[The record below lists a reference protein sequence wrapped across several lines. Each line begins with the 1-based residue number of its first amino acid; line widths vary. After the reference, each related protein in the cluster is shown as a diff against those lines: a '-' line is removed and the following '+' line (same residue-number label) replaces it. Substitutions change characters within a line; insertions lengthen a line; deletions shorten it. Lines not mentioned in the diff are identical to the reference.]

1 MSIYDPMSP
10 DFPFTIG
17 IEEEYQVVD
26 PETRELRSY
35 ITQILERGQVILR
48 EQIKPE
54 MHQSIVEVGTQP
66 CRTIQ
71 QARAEVV
78 RLRGI
83 ISALASQNGLRIVAA
98 GTHPIS
104 SWMNQEIT
112 PFERYKGVVEEM
124 QELALR
130 LLIFGMHVHVGMP
143 NRETTIQVMNVVRY
157 FLPHLLAL
165 STSSPFW
172 MGRHTGF
179 KSYRSTIFSNF
190 PRTGIPSDFN
200 SYAEFE
206 SYINLLIE
214 TKCIDNAKKLWWD
227 IRPHPIF
234 GTLEFRVCD
243 IATRVDECIALAAL
257 KQALVVKI
265 CSMFEDNTTFRVYRR
280 ALINENKWRA
290 QRWGL
295 EGKMIDFGKRTEVDV
310 KALMHELVAFVD
322 DVVDQL
328 GSRQDVEYIL
338 KIADGGSSA
347 DRQLEIFKETNDLTA
362 VVDNLI
368 NETSAGVVLTSED
381 RLAAGLS

>member
-1 MSIYDPMSP
+1 MSVYDPMSP
-10 DFPFTIG
+10 GFPFTIG

-26 PETRELRSY
+26 PQTRELRSY

-78 RLRGI
+78 RLRGTVA
-83 ISALASQNGLRIVAA
+83 ALAAQHNLRIVAA

-143 NRETTIQVMNVVRY
+143 DNETTIQVMNVVRY
-157 FLPHLLAL
+157 FLPHVLAL

-172 MGRHTGF
+172 MGRNTGF
-179 KSYRSTIFSNF
+179 KSYRSSIFSNF
-190 PRTGIPSDFN
+190 PRTGIPSSFT

-206 SYINLLIE
+206 NYINLLIK
-214 TKCIDNAKKLWWD
+214 TKSIDNAKKIWWD
-227 IRPHPIF
+227 VRPHPTF

-257 KQALVVKI
+257 LQAIVVKVY
-265 CSMFEDNTTFRVYRR
+265 SMFEQNTTFRVYRR
-280 ALINENKWRA
+280 PLINENKWRA
-290 QRWGL
+290 QRYGL
-295 EGKMIDFGKRTEVDV
+295 EGKLIDFGKRDEVDAKV
-310 KALMHELVAFVD
+310 LMHELVAFVD
-322 DVVDQL
+322 DVVDEL
-328 GSRQDVEYIL
+328 GSRKDVEYIL
-338 KIADGGSSA
+338 KIVEGGSSA
-347 DRQLEIFKETNDLTA
+347 DRQLAIFKQTNDLKD

-368 NETSAGVVLTSED
+368 AETLEGVPLLSAEV
-381 RLAAGLS
+381 